1 MGPSDISMYHVMLRM
16 VLALVLG
23 GCIGLEREKRSQAA
37 GLRTHMLVSLGSAL
51 VMLISVYGF
60 PDLSGDNKAAVD
72 VARIAAQVVSGVGFL
87 GAGTIIRNGT
97 SVKGLTTAAS
107 LWVSAA
113 IGLACG
119 SGFISAALFGCG
131 LSLVAL
137 WVLNK
142 YDIKNRVAH
151 RIHEL
156 EVVVK
161 EREGWLTALTKVAE
175 EQGLTVRSIRMRP
188 ERAGKTWAKF
198 LGAGQGQVFEQ
209 NKRSEHLPE
218 RDIEVYSTEKQSL
231 EGTGH
236 KEAPANSTVTDKA
249 VNRIGEGLSL
259 HMENEVQSDTTMDDN
274 GQISSSTRYLHIELK
289 VLAEEVK
296 SVTDCCEVV
305 LRLEGVMDVHMIS

>member
-1 MGPSDISMYHVMLRM
+1 MSPSDISMYQVMLRM

-60 PDLSGDNKAAVD
+60 PELSGDNKAAVD

-119 SGFISAALFGCG
+119 SGFISAALFGCV

-137 WVLNK
+137 WLLNK

-156 EVVVK
+156 EVIVE
-161 EREGWLTALTKVAE
+161 EREGWLTSLTKVAE

-188 ERAGKTWAKF
+188 ERSAGKSWAKL
-198 LGAGQGQVFEQ
+198 LGAWQGQVSEQ
-209 NKRSEHLPE
+209 NKRSEHLSG
-218 RDIEVYSTEKQSL
+218 RDIDDYGTQEQYFEGSRYKEVPAR
-231 EGTGH
+231 GT
-236 KEAPANSTVTDKA
+236 ADTNTT
-249 VNRIGEGLSL
+249 NRTGQEMALSV
-259 HMENEVQSDTTMDDN
+259 ENEIQPAVVEDN
-274 GQISSSTRYLHIELK
+274 EQGSTNTRHMHIELK
-289 VLAEEVK
+289 VLAEEVN
-296 SVTDCCEVV
+296 SVTGCCEVL
-305 LRLEGVMDVHMIS
+305 LRIEGVTNVHMIS

>member
-1 MGPSDISMYHVMLRM
+1 MSPSDISMYHVMLRM

-119 SGFISAALFGCG
+119 SGFISAALFGCA

-137 WVLNK
+137 WLLNK

-156 EVVVK
+156 EVVVE
-161 EREGWLTALTKVAE
+161 EREGWLSELTKVAE

-188 ERAGKTWAKF
+188 ERNAGKSWTKW
-198 LGAGQGQVFEQ
+198 LGAGQGSEQ
-209 NKRSEHLPE
+209 KDRSDHLSESDMEVGRKDGHPE
-218 RDIEVYSTEKQSL
+218 D
-231 EGTGH
+231 
-236 KEAPANSTVTDKA
+236 
-249 VNRIGEGLSL
+249 
-259 HMENEVQSDTTMDDN
+259 MDDKERRTLASAR
-274 GQISSSTRYLHIELK
+274 QLQIELK
-289 VLAEEVK
+289 VLSEDIK
-296 SVTDCCEVV
+296 SVAVCCEAI
-305 LRLEGVMDVHMIS
+305 LRLQGVSDVHMLS

>member
-1 MGPSDISMYHVMLRM
+1 MSPSDISMYHVMLRM

-156 EVVVK
+156 EVVVE

-198 LGAGQGQVFEQ
+198 LGAGHGQVFEQ

-218 RDIEVYSTEKQSL
+218 RDIDVYSTEKQPL

-249 VNRIGEGLSL
+249 VNRTGEGLSL

-274 GQISSSTRYLHIELK
+274 GQISTSTRYLHIELK

-296 SVTDCCEVV
+296 SVTDCCEVF

>member
-1 MGPSDISMYHVMLRM
+1 MSPSDISMYHVMLRL

-60 PDLSGDNKAAVD
+60 PDLSGDNKATVD

-198 LGAGQGQVFEQ
+198 LGARQGQVFEQ

-218 RDIEVYSTEKQSL
+218 RDIEVYSTEKQYL

-274 GQISSSTRYLHIELK
+274 GQISTSTRYLHIELK

>member
-1 MGPSDISMYHVMLRM
+1 
-16 VLALVLG
+16 
-23 GCIGLEREKRSQAA
+23 
-37 GLRTHMLVSLGSAL
+37 MLVSLGSAL

-119 SGFISAALFGCG
+119 SGFISAALFGCA

-137 WVLNK
+137 WLLNK
-142 YDIKNRVAH
+142 VDIKNRVAH

-156 EVVVK
+156 EVVVE
-161 EREGWLTALTKVAE
+161 EREGWLSELTKVAE

-188 ERAGKTWAKF
+188 ERNVGKSWTKW
-198 LGAGQGQVFEQ
+198 LGAGQGSEQ
-209 NKRSEHLPE
+209 KDRSDHLSESDMEVGREGGHPE
-218 RDIEVYSTEKQSL
+218 D
-231 EGTGH
+231 
-236 KEAPANSTVTDKA
+236 
-249 VNRIGEGLSL
+249 
-259 HMENEVQSDTTMDDN
+259 MDDKERTLASARLL
-274 GQISSSTRYLHIELK
+274 QIELK
-289 VLAEEVK
+289 VLSEDVK
-296 SVTDCCEVV
+296 SVAVCCEAI
-305 LRLEGVMDVHMIS
+305 LRLQGVSDVHMLS

>member
-1 MGPSDISMYHVMLRM
+1 MSPLDISMYHVMLRM

-131 LSLVAL
+131 LSLIAL
-137 WVLNK
+137 WLLNK

-156 EVVVK
+156 EVVVE

-188 ERAGKTWAKF
+188 ERNVGKSWAKL
-198 LGAGQGQVFEQ
+198 LGAGQGHVAEPS
-209 NKRSEHLPE
+209 KKSGRLSE
-218 RDIEVYSTEKQSL
+218 RD
-231 EGTGH
+231 
-236 KEAPANSTVTDKA
+236 
-249 VNRIGEGLSL
+249 
-259 HMENEVQSDTTMDDN
+259 MDDTETEEHHLRDPEIQPAILDDK
-274 GQISSSTRYLHIELK
+274 GQGSTSIRYVHIELK
-289 VLAEEVK
+289 VLAEEVR
-296 SVTDCCEVV
+296 SVTGCCEVMV
-305 LRLEGVMDVHMIS
+305 RIEGVTDVNMIS